1 MIIERS
7 GITRGSSLE
16 EFSAKSGRR
25 RRKRPWTN
33 QGAPGTGSPAQKLTV
48 PCHAS
53 RHCDRKFGEK
63 QEVFA
68 CHAPLINVA
77 LQGSFENS
85 ICATQT
91 ALTLLKLQYLSW
103 SWFTSITYTVGF
115 QFVHFVQCVWSAQCW
130 RVCALVP
137 GGPVTHLWVLGED
150 LPGHLGPS

>member
-68 CHAPLINVA
+68 CHAPLMWHCRVV
-77 LQGSFENS
+77 
-85 ICATQT
+85 
-91 ALTLLKLQYLSW
+91 LK
-103 SWFTSITYTVGF
+103 IV
-115 QFVHFVQCVWSAQCW
+115 FVQQKLHWLCSSSSTWAEVGLHLLPTRLVFNLCTLYN
-130 RVCALVP
+130 VCGVHS
-137 GGPVTHLWVLGED
+137 VGEYVHWCREGRS
-150 LPGHLGPS
+150 LTCEY